1 MKSIYLRNFTATA
14 VLVLTCFLLVA
25 FSCVSIG
32 RIYLI
37 REYKSTMENSAQ
49 EVARAAEAISQ
60 IDSLNSWLL
69 GMSISSLARSTGNGI
84 LITDA
89 GGTVVCC
96 SDRSPTCEHIGRQVP
111 LELISEI
118 EGRKNLV
125 ISDMGGLYHQG
136 HYVVTKSIGS
146 DKSGEIIGHVFVTKS
161 T

>member
-60 IDSLNSWLL
+60 ADSLNSWLL

-84 LITDA
+84 LITD
-89 GGTVVCC
+89 T
-96 SDRSPTCEHIGRQVP
+96 
-111 LELISEI
+111 
-118 EGRKNLV
+118 
-125 ISDMGGLYHQG
+125 
-136 HYVVTKSIGS
+136 
-146 DKSGEIIGHVFVTKS
+146 
-161 T
+161 

>member
-14 VLVLTCFLLVA
+14 VLVLTCFLLVS
-25 FSCVSIG
+25 FSFVSIG

-37 REYKSTMENSAQ
+37 REYKSTMDNSAQ

-89 GGTVVCC
+89 GGTVV
-96 SDRSPTCEHIGRQVP
+96 
-111 LELISEI
+111 
-118 EGRKNLV
+118 
-125 ISDMGGLYHQG
+125 
-136 HYVVTKSIGS
+136 
-146 DKSGEIIGHVFVTKS
+146 
-161 T
+161 

>member
-60 IDSLNSWLL
+60 EMLS
-69 GMSISSLARSTGNGI
+69 
-84 LITDA
+84 
-89 GGTVVCC
+89 GGTTLLFVSHDAEMVKRMCRRAVWLNDGVMMDIGEAAAVC
-96 SDRSPTCEHIGRQVP
+96 DNYRAAMEA
-111 LELISEI
+111 
-118 EGRKNLV
+118 NA
-125 ISDMGGLYHQG
+125 
-136 HYVVTKSIGS
+136 
-146 DKSGEIIGHVFVTKS
+146 
-161 T
+161 

>member
-60 IDSLNSWLL
+60 ADSLNSWLL

-84 LITDA
+84 LITDTE
-89 GGTVVCC
+89 GLVVCC
-96 SDRSPTCEHIGRQVP
+96 SDRAPP
-111 LELISEI
+111 A
-118 EGRKNLV
+118 
-125 ISDMGGLYHQG
+125 
-136 HYVVTKSIGS
+136 SIWADRCPWS
-146 DKSGEIIGHVFVTKS
+146 
-161 T
+161 